1 MASGAFTFEPRMGKG
16 LKDAQREFLRLCS
29 RLFPRAQPGGSDLRG
44 LDAPLRR
51 PRGHRL
57 YFCMVTC
64 EARLVRFACG
74 ITCGCTKLMVNPAY
88 RTISQG
94 CSQGFELCFCSAR

>member
-57 YFCMVTC
+57 
-64 EARLVRFACG
+64 
-74 ITCGCTKLMVNPAY
+74 
-88 RTISQG
+88 
-94 CSQGFELCFCSAR
+94 